1 VNLVRRDIFLELKK
15 LVGKINMALIVHIKC
30 LRSNFFIIISNT
42 AGNILFSKSS
52 GNLGFTHTKK
62 RTKDAFTDLLALA
75 CQYLLQIGSKMKVF
89 LKIEG
94 AIKNIFF
101 KQIDFQLL
109 KLLKLHNINVLGL
122 KLINK
127 ISHNGCRKSIRRK

>member
-1 VNLVRRDIFLELKK
+1 
-15 LVGKINMALIVHIKC
+15 MALIIHIKC

-42 AGNILFSKSS
+42 VGNILFSKSS
-52 GNLGFTHTKK
+52 GNLGFKHTNK
-62 RTKDAFTDLLALA
+62 RTKDAFTELLTSA
-75 CQYLLQIGSKMKVF
+75 CQYILQVGSKMKVF

-109 KLLKLHNINVLGL
+109 KSLKSNNINVLGL

>member
-1 VNLVRRDIFLELKK
+1 VNLVRRDIFSELKK
-15 LVGKINMALIVHIKC
+15 LVGKINMALIIHIKC

-75 CQYLLQIGSKMKVF
+75 CQYILQVGSKIKVF

-94 AIKNIFF
+94 AIKNLFF
-101 KQIDFQLL
+101 KQINFQLL
-109 KLLKLHNINVLGL
+109 KTLQTHNISVLSL
-122 KLINK
+122 RLINK